1 MSREFREHQE
11 PHSVSDWKRKPM
23 STSPDT
29 FDSLAIVV
37 DWLDAGR
44 SGNLDALLDLYD
56 EGATLECLCENADLV
71 GRKSFA
77 AYWAPKLKNKLGSA
91 FTLDEVIPLGNMVQ
105 VDYLSYEG
113 RPLRTYF
120 HLDNSGKILHTSC
133 RALAVVLLTRLSAA

>member
-1 MSREFREHQE
+1 LMG
-11 PHSVSDWKRKPM
+11 RKPM

-29 FDSLAIVV
+29 FDPLAVVV

-56 EGATLECLCENADLV
+56 ERATLHCLCEKATLV

-91 FTLDEVIPLGNMVQ
+91 FTLDEVVLFGNTVQ
-105 VDYLSYEG
+105 VDYRSYED
-113 RPLRTYF
+113 RPLRIYF
-120 HLDNSGKILHTSC
+120 HFDNSGKIIHTSS
-133 RALAVVLLTRLSAA
+133 RARGCGPADSYN

>member
-1 MSREFREHQE
+1 
-11 PHSVSDWKRKPM
+11 M

-91 FTLDEVIPLGNMVQ
+91 FTLDEVIPLGNAVQ
-105 VDYLSYEG
+105 VDYRSCEG
-113 RPLRTYF
+113 RPVRTYF
-120 HLDNSGKILHTSC
+120 HFDNSGKIIHTSC
-133 RALAVVLLTRLSAA
+133 RARGCGPTD